1 MEITKDGS
9 VFRIALG
16 SGVSAGPETR
26 ISFAV
31 NSHYEM
37 RRPRI
42 EVSGNGLRELFMRMV
57 PYISGASLVS
67 GDYDL
72 SYERRVVDG
81 LARVLGE
88 VLGEDRFLQGFPR
101 ENREQLQKLRENM
114 LSLLGLQSN

>member
-31 NSHYEM
+31 NSHHEM
-37 RRPRI
+37 RRPRV
-42 EVSGNGLRELFMRMV
+42 EVSRDGLRDLFMRMV

-72 SYERRVVDG
+72 SYELEVAKWV
-81 LARVLGE
+81 ARILVGILGE
-88 VLGEDRFLQGFPR
+88 ERYQRTFSPEQ
-101 ENREQLQKLRENM
+101 REQLQKLRESVM
-114 LSLLGLQSN
+114 STLKVQPS